1 MSQIFPKSAN
11 SLARAS
17 IILMVLLGGI
27 VVTILL
33 TLPSS
38 DYITR
43 RNMSRTQPV
52 QFSHAHHAGGM
63 GFDCRY
69 CHTSVEE
76 SNFAGIRR
84 RRRA

>member
-27 VVTILL
+27 VATILL

-38 DYITR
+38 DYVTR
-43 RNMSRTQPV
+43 RNM
-52 QFSHAHHAGGM
+52 
-63 GFDCRY
+63 
-69 CHTSVEE
+69 
-76 SNFAGIRR
+76 
-84 RRRA
+84 